1 MDAQGAEA
9 LLGFAERAG
18 PGLKGLDRKHLFEQ
32 LEERHDELLAAMGWF
47 VEHGRTDAAIGLA
60 RSLAPFWTATRR
72 LDEGAEWFDRVLL
85 GPGGDDL
92 NRGRACFE
100 AGLIRFWKGEDEAA
114 SALHERA
121 IEIGKTLGD
130 DTLWAL
136 ALSGLARIALRTDV
150 AAARRLCREALALG
164 DSPADPLGRSS
175 AIHVLGVAAQMSGDL
190 AEARGWMRQ
199 RIALARQMGSFA
211 AVSMESS
218 NLSMVE
224 RQLGNLER
232 ADGLAREALGIF
244 HRREDE
250 WAYPYGL
257 NSLAAVAADR
267 GEIERAATLI
277 GAAEAMIEAQGAAW
291 PPDERI
297 HYERTVET
305 LTASDAEIFERER
318 AAGRAMGSAAAIAYA
333 LGAPTS

>member
-9 LLGFAERAG
+9 LLDFAERAG
-18 PGLKGLDRKHLFEQ
+18 PGLKGLDRKTLFER
-32 LEERHDELLAAMGWF
+32 LEERHDDLLAAMEWF
-47 VEHGRTDAAIGLA
+47 VGHGRTDAAISLA
-60 RSLAPFWTATRR
+60 RWLAPFWTATRR
-72 LDEGAEWFDRVLL
+72 LDEGSEWFDRVLRA
-85 GPGGDDL
+85 PGGDDM
-92 NRGRACFE
+92 NRGRACVE
-100 AGLIRFWKGEDEAA
+100 AGLICFWQGEDERA
-114 SALHERA
+114 SAYHDRA
-121 IEIGKTLGD
+121 LEAGRRLGD
-130 DTLWAL
+130 PGLSAMAL
-136 ALSGLARIALRTDV
+136 AGMARIALRTDV
-150 AAARRLCREALALG
+150 AAARVLCREALARSEG
-164 DSPADPLGRSS
+164 AADPLGRSS

-232 ADGLAREALGIF
+232 ADALAREALGIF

-267 GEIERAATLI
+267 GETERAATLI
-277 GAAEAMIEAQGAAW
+277 GAAEGMIEAQGAAW
-291 PPDERI
+291 PPDERV

-305 LTASDAEIFERER
+305 LTARDAEVFERMR
-318 AAGRAMGSAAAIAYA
+318 AAGRAMSSAAAIAYA